1 MIHIEEMG
9 LAYMAV
15 PKAACSS
22 VKAALAT
29 LDPTQKSSDSKNI
42 SVDQAHEMYPTRRFR
57 PHLWQQTTGAYRFTV
72 VRDPIKRLF
81 SAYSDRVVRRNELKH
96 SPKLRAQSALPLDP
110 DPDAFFSNLAQ
121 YQEMSSVIK
130 HHTVGMWLFTG
141 RDLDA
146 YDRVFTTAELSK
158 LASELTRR
166 TKKTVEMPKAN
177 SSKNALQ
184 ISDLSADAQ
193 AQLRRATRNDFDV
206 FGKLFEDPFA

>member
-1 MIHIEEMG
+1 
-9 LAYMAV
+9 
-15 PKAACSS
+15 
-22 VKAALAT
+22 
-29 LDPTQKSSDSKNI
+29 
-42 SVDQAHEMYPTRRFR
+42 
-57 PHLWQQTTGAYRFTV
+57 
-72 VRDPIKRLF
+72 
-81 SAYSDRVVRRNELKH
+81 
-96 SPKLRAQSALPLDP
+96 
-110 DPDAFFSNLAQ
+110 
-121 YQEMSSVIK
+121 MSSVIK